1 MLCQWLWLWLWLWLL
16 LCAVI
21 ALHAIGTRDSPALL
35 LTHQRCVCLC
45 VYVPY
50 RYGEFYLAELIEAQD
65 PTNRALV
72 SEVDG
77 RACGLMALTTDMQ
90 LDVLQRCFEL
100 DAYNNLLKRTRAE
113 LAADAE
119 AERVALR
126 ERSDWLAQVRHC
138 VCGCGCVAV
147 AVAVAVAVWL

>member
-1 MLCQWLWLWLWLWLL
+1 M
-16 LCAVI
+16 
-21 ALHAIGTRDSPALL
+21 
-35 LTHQRCVCLC
+35 
-45 VYVPY
+45 
-50 RYGEFYLAELIEAQD
+50 
-65 PTNRALV
+65 
-72 SEVDG
+72 
-77 RACGLMALTTDMQ
+77 MALTTDMQ

-138 VCGCGCVAV
+138 VCGCGCGCVLWLC
-147 AVAVAVAVWL
+147 AVAVAVAVWLWPCVWLCARRCTSG